1 MRKSFFDTELWKWIR
16 TIIQLIGIVLLILA
30 IISVVDFFM
39 STVRA
44 EGDDGETAYAI
55 CVMDDV
61 VNIRAT
67 PKTKGE
73 WIGYLNPGD
82 MVRLDGKKQNGYAHC
97 VDMNTESGEGW
108 VFAGYL
114 VGDCPY
120 LVDCDAEIISNG
132 RLAARKYV
140 NGKRT
145 KWLKP
150 NATLHVYYMSG
161 EWCSTNCGYVQTKFL
176 RMEEE

>member
-1 MRKSFFDTELWKWIR
+1 MRKSFMDTELWKWIR

-120 LVDCDAEIISNG
+120 LVDCDAEIVSNG

-150 NATLHVYYMSG
+150 NATLHVYYLSG

>member
-1 MRKSFFDTELWKWIR
+1 MRKSFMDPELWKWIR

-82 MVRLDGKKQNGYAHC
+82 EVHPDGKKQNGYVHC

-114 VGDCPY
+114 VSDCPK
-120 LVDCDAEIISNG
+120 LVDRDAVIMSNG

-140 NGKRT
+140 DGKRT

-150 NATLHVYYMSG
+150 NAMLHVYYMSE

-176 RMEEE
+176 RLEEE

>member
-1 MRKSFFDTELWKWIR
+1 MRKSFMDTELWKWIR
-16 TIIQLIGIVLLILA
+16 TLIQIAGIILLVLA
-30 IISVVDFFM
+30 VISAYNFLL
-39 STVRA
+39 STVHA
-44 EGDDGETAYAI
+44 EECETAYAI

-67 PKTKGE
+67 PKNRGE

-82 MVRLDGKKQNGYAHC
+82 EVHMDGKKQNGYAHC
-97 VDMNTESGEGW
+97 VDMNTESGDGW

-114 VGDCPY
+114 VNDRPE
-120 LVDCDAEIISNG
+120 LVDCEAVIISNG

-150 NATLHVYYMSG
+150 NAELHVYYMSG
-161 EWCSTNCGYVQTKFL
+161 EWCSTNCGYVQTMFL
-176 RMEEE
+176 RLEEN

>member
-1 MRKSFFDTELWKWIR
+1 MRKSFMDTELWKWIR
-16 TIIQLIGIVLLILA
+16 TLLQLAGIVLGIIILIWL
-30 IISVVDFFM
+30 VDLFM
-39 STVRA
+39 LTVHA
-44 EGDDGETAYAI
+44 EDSDYDTAYAI

-67 PKTKGE
+67 PKNRGE

-82 MVRLDGKKQNGYAHC
+82 EVHLDGRKQNGFVHC
-97 VDMNTESGEGW
+97 VDTNTESGEGW

-114 VGDCPY
+114 VSDRPE
-120 LVDCDAEIISNG
+120 LVDCKAVIISNG

-145 KWLKP
+145 KWMKP
-150 NATLHVYYMSG
+150 NAELHVYYMSG
-161 EWCSTNCGYVQTKFL
+161 EWCSTNCGYVQTMFL
-176 RMEEE
+176 RLEEE